1 VVEVEVRIPP
11 LLLPLVVLVV
21 EERVVEVDQCLV
33 LMQQVLFKT
42 LDLVEV
48 VLDTTIQM
56 VAHHLV

>member
-1 VVEVEVRIPP
+1 MRIPP

-21 EERVVEVDQCLV
+21 EERVVEVEQFLV

-56 VAHHLV
+56 VEHHQV

>member
-1 VVEVEVRIPP
+1 MRIHP

-21 EERVVEVDQCLV
+21 EELVVEVDHCLV